1 MRKEKAIYIQILCY
15 LLFIICTLSFLPDA
29 SKNLWQHLK
38 DCVTY
43 NENWHVETSTQSQ
56 DYETL
61 PIFFYAENG
70 GQDIWISKKLVNVQN
85 DDCIGFFSFQQQ
97 VSILL
102 DGETVYEFIPTDY
115 ANSSTPGNKWNFLPL
130 EETDNEKTVTIH
142 IFQCYA
148 KGRVTIPTIYYGT
161 QSGIA
166 LNYISSELPRVC
178 LSLAMIL
185 FGVLI
190 GLFCILYRSKTP
202 IGQGLP
208 WLALYAIFRGLWGTI
223 ESNLYSFFISRLLLV
238 SQVSYLSLKLAVVN
252 YLQFINCTFSEGKDR
267 LLKILTVCSISEF
280 WLTAILQ
287 LLGITDFANTVFL
300 THVIMLIA
308 GVYACIIV
316 LRAIHNERKDSM
328 LLLSVKRQNTHF
340 AQLFCTIVVVITS
353 IIDMVRYYA
362 TNSPDVARYARIGD
376 IIYVV
381 TMSVALFLD
390 FIYLIRMGHK
400 AAIIR
405 EEASLDPMTKLRN
418 RSSFEK
424 DIEKGNRRDWKHKSI
439 IILDLNN
446 LKLFNDQHGHDA
458 GDQYIVTASE
468 LIRDTFSPWGN
479 AYRIGGDEF
488 CIIAERLTEE
498 KFLELRASIEEQM
511 AAIHTLQDSLRMEVS
526 SGFSSFDS
534 FNDSTLRDTMKR
546 ADERMYQ
553 RKLELKGEAGR

>member
-1 MRKEKAIYIQILCY
+1 MRKEKAIYTQILCY

-61 PIFFYAENG
+61 PVFFYAENG
-70 GQDIWISKKLVNVQN
+70 GQDIWISKELENIQN

-102 DGETVYEFIPTDY
+102 DGETVYEFIPASY

-130 EETDNEKTVTIH
+130 EETDNGKTITIH

-166 LNYISSELPRVC
+166 LNYISSELPLVC

-190 GLFCILYRSKTP
+190 GFFCILYRRKTP

-223 ESNLYSFFISRLLLV
+223 ESNVYSFFISRLLLV
-238 SQVSYLSLKLAVVN
+238 SQISYLSLKLAVVN
-252 YLQFINCTFSEGKDR
+252 YLQFINCTLCEEKNR
-267 LLKILTVCSISEF
+267 VLKILTICSISEF
-280 WLTAILQ
+280 WLTTILQ

-300 THVIMLIA
+300 THAIMLVA
-308 GVYACIIV
+308 GFYACILV
-316 LRAIHNERKDSM
+316 LRAIQNERKDSM
-328 LLLSVKRQNTHF
+328 LVLSAKRHNTHF
-340 AQLFCTIVVVITS
+340 AQLICTIVVVITS
-353 IIDMVRYYA
+353 IIDMIRYYA

-381 TMSVALFLD
+381 TMSLALFLD

-418 RSSFEK
+418 RASFEK
-424 DIEKGNRRDWKHKSI
+424 DIEKGSKKSWKNKGI
-439 IILDLNN
+439 IVLDLNN

-488 CIIAERLTEE
+488 CVIAERLTEE
-498 KFLELRASIEEQM
+498 NFLELQASIEEQM
-511 AAIHTLQDSLRMEVS
+511 AEIHTLQDSLHMEVS
-526 SGFSSFDS
+526 SGFANFDS
-534 FNDSTLRDTMKR
+534 FQDSTLRDTMKR

>member
-1 MRKEKAIYIQILCY
+1 MQKDKAIYIQILCY
-15 LLFIICTLSFLPDA
+15 LLFIICTVSFLPDA
-29 SKNLWQHLK
+29 SKNLWQHLR
-38 DCVTY
+38 DCETY
-43 NENWHVETSTQSQ
+43 NKNWHIETPTQSENC
-56 DYETL
+56 ETL
-61 PIFFYAENG
+61 PVFFYTKND
-70 GQDIWISKKLVNVQN
+70 GQDIWISKELENVQN
-85 DDCIGFFSFQQQ
+85 GDCIGFFSFQQQ

-102 DGETVYEFIPTDY
+102 DGETIYEFVPADY

-130 EETDNEKTVTIH
+130 EEKDDGKTVTIH
-142 IFQCYA
+142 IFQCYS

-166 LNYISSELPRVC
+166 LNYISSELPLVC
-178 LSLAMIL
+178 LSLAMVL

-202 IGQGLP
+202 IGQALP
-208 WLALYAIFRGLWGTI
+208 WLAFYAIFRGLWGTI
-223 ESNLYSFFISRLLLV
+223 ESNLYSFFFSRLLLI

-252 YLQFINCTFSEGKDR
+252 YLQFINYTFQSGKDR
-267 LLKILTVCSISEF
+267 LLKILTICSISEF
-280 WLTAILQ
+280 FLTAILQ
-287 LLGITDFANTVFL
+287 FLGITDFANTVFL

-308 GVYACIIV
+308 GIYAIITV
-316 LRAIHNERKDSM
+316 LRAIRNERKDSM
-328 LLLSVKRQNTHF
+328 LLLSAKRQNTHF

-353 IIDMVRYYA
+353 IIDMVRYYT

-381 TMSVALFLD
+381 TMSLALFLD
-390 FIYLIRMGHK
+390 FVYLIRMGHK

-418 RSSFEK
+418 RAAFEK
-424 DIEKGNRRDWKHKSI
+424 DIEKGSKKNWKDKSI
-439 IILDLNN
+439 IVLDLNN
-446 LKLFNDQHGHDA
+446 LKLFNDHHGHDA

-468 LIRDTFSPWGN
+468 YIRDTFSPWGN

-488 CIIAERLTEE
+488 CIIAEKLTEE
-498 KFLELRASIEEQM
+498 KFLELQGSIEKQM
-511 AAIHTLQDSLRMEVS
+511 DAIDTLQDSLRMEVS
-526 SGFSSFDS
+526 SGFACFDS
-534 FNDSTLRDTMKR
+534 MKDSTLRDTMKR